1 MSIHL
6 SFLDIWLFLV
16 WDHLSEKFY
25 KHAYTLCENMF
36 LFFSGQYVGERL
48 MDKMGNVHLIS
59 SERFKKY
66 SSGLLVFFSI
76 SAAMMEI
83 QLL

>member
-1 MSIHL
+1 
-6 SFLDIWLFLV
+6 
-16 WDHLSEKFY
+16 
-25 KHAYTLCENMF
+25 MF

-83 QLL
+83 QLLSVLTSI